1 MVDSFREDLTVAWEE
16 FHSFHSTQGTQDSR
30 RRTRSKNNEEWSVP
44 EEEPVTRRKASGRAW
59 GVGPW
64 FIGLVLSCTL
74 WLCQNSY
81 SKWPFIVGF
90 PNENGDFQ

>member
-44 EEEPVTRRKASGRAW
+44 EEEPVTRRRRAELGAWDLGSLDWCFPVPSGNLTVCYW
-59 GVGPW
+59 KWW
-64 FIGLVLSCTL
+64 FIVD
-74 WLCQNSY
+74 
-81 SKWPFIVGF
+81 F
-90 PNENGDFQ
+90 PIKNGDFP